1 MAYFINNLMA
11 LNVLYAN
18 FDHESINY
26 PGISIFSLKGKKKK
40 KRKAKTSSTGTLREL
55 V

>member
-1 MAYFINNLMA
+1 MA

-40 KRKAKTSSTGTLREL
+40 KEKLKLVALEL
-55 V
+55 WENLSENSLKSQF

>member
-1 MAYFINNLMA
+1 MA

-26 PGISIFSLKGKKKK
+26 PGISIFSLKGEKK

-55 V
+55 VWK